1 MIGQTLGHYHI
12 LEKLGGGGMGV
23 VYKAEDTRLG
33 RHVALKFLPE
43 GLSKDRPTLDRFH
56 REARAASALN
66 HPNICTIHDIDEY
79 KGQQFMVME
88 LLEGQTLKHHIGGK
102 PMQAEQVLELGVQ
115 IADALDAAHARGI
128 VHRDIKPANIFVTQ
142 RGQAK
147 VLDFGLAK
155 LAPQSQRVGEAMG
168 ASASDTGLTL
178 DEALT
183 SPGTFLGTV
192 AYTSPEQ
199 VRGEEVD
206 ARSDLFSFG
215 LVLYEM
221 ATGQLAFTGN
231 TSGVILEAILNKAP
245 TPPLHI
251 NSKLP
256 PKLEEVINKALEKDP
271 KFRSQ
276 TASELRADLQRLKRD
291 SESGRTTV
299 VSAPA
304 RSAPP
309 RAARRPRERTGP
321 RGKAVDSLAI
331 MPFANVSADPE
342 TEYLSDGITE
352 NIISS
357 LCQLPSLKVIS
368 RASVFRYKGQEI
380 DPKTVGRDLKV
391 RAVVLGN
398 IVQRGDALLISAE
411 LVNARDNRQLWGKQY
426 RRTLT
431 DIFAVQEEIAME
443 ISGALRLQLTVKEQ
457 KQLGKRHTKDTQAYQ
472 LYLKGRYY
480 WNRFTQDGCKKSLG
494 YFEQAIEKDSGY
506 ALAYAGLADS
516 YTSLSFPGLK
526 GMAPREAMPKA
537 KAAAL
542 KALKLDDT
550 LAEAH
555 SSLAVVQFFFDWD
568 WSAAEREFKR
578 AIELNPNDATARQ
591 WYALYLVNIGRH
603 GEAINEIRR
612 AQELDPLSLM
622 INTLVGVVF
631 HRALQWDA
639 AIEQLRRTLEL
650 DPNYSVALVF
660 LGSAYEQ
667 KRMYE
672 EAIAVLQKA
681 AALSAGDMAP
691 KAWLGYLYA
700 LSVRRRDEAQKMLE
714 EFKELSMQGE
724 AVAMPIARIYLGL
737 GEKKEA
743 LEWLEKAYE
752 ERDSDMVWLKTWPG
766 FDNLRSDPRF
776 QDLLRRMNF
785 QE

>member
-43 GLSKDRPTLDRFH
+43 GLSKDRLMLDRFR

-66 HPNICTIHDIDEY
+66 HPNICTVHDIDEY

-88 LLEGQTLKHHIGGK
+88 LLEGQTLKHHIAGK
-102 PMQAEQVLELGVQ
+102 PMQTEQVLELGVQ
-115 IADALDAAHARGI
+115 IADALAAAHAKGI
-128 VHRDIKPANIFVTQ
+128 VHRDIKPANIFVTP

-155 LAPQSQRVGEAMG
+155 LTPQSQRAGEAVG
-168 ASASDTGLTL
+168 ASASDTGSTL
-178 DEALT
+178 EEALT
-183 SPGTFLGTV
+183 SPGTILGTV
-192 AYTSPEQ
+192 AYMSPEQ
-199 VRGEEVD
+199 V
-206 ARSDLFSFG
+206 RSDLFSFG

-231 TSGVILEAILNKAP
+231 TYGVILEAILNKAP

-291 SESGRTTV
+291 SESGRMTV
-299 VSAPA
+299 VSASA

-309 RAARRPRERTGP
+309 RAARRPHKRTGP

-368 RASVFRYKGQEI
+368 RTSVFRYKGQEI
-380 DPKTVGRDLKV
+380 DPQTVGRDLKV
-391 RAVVLGN
+391 RAVVLGK

-411 LVNARDNRQLWGKQY
+411 LVSARDNRQLWGKQY

-443 ISGALRLQLTVKEQ
+443 ISGALQLQLTVKEQ
-457 KQLGKRHTKDTQAYQ
+457 KRLGKRHTTDTQAYQ

-516 YTSLSFPGLK
+516 YTSLAFPGLK

-578 AIELNPNDATARQ
+578 AIELNPNDATAHQ

-667 KRMYE
+667 KWMYE

-681 AALSAGDMAP
+681 AALSAGDMAA

-700 LSVRRRDEAQKMLE
+700 LSVSRRDEAQKILE
-714 EFKELSMQGE
+714 EFEELSMQGE

-737 GEKKEA
+737 GEKENA
-743 LEWLEKAYE
+743 LDWLEQAYE
-752 ERDSDMVWLKTWPG
+752 QRDSDMVWLKTWPG
-766 FDNLRSDPRF
+766 FNSLRSDPRF
-776 QDLLRRMNF
+776 QDLLHRMNF
-785 QE
+785 PP

>member
-33 RHVALKFLPE
+33 RHVALKFLSE
-43 GLSKDRPTLDRFH
+43 GLSKDRLTLDRFH
-56 REARAASALN
+56 REAFAASALN

-79 KGQQFMVME
+79 EGQQFMVME
-88 LLEGQTLKHHIGGK
+88 LLEGQTLKHRIAGE
-102 PMQAEQVLELGVQ
+102 PMQTEQVLELGVQ
-115 IADALDAAHARGI
+115 IADALDAAHAKGI

-155 LAPQSQRVGEAMG
+155 LTPQSQQVGEAMG
-168 ASASDTGLTL
+168 ASASDTSSTL
-178 DEALT
+178 EEALT
-183 SPGTFLGTV
+183 SPGTVLGTV
-192 AYTSPEQ
+192 AYMSPEQ
-199 VRGEEVD
+199 VRGEELD
-206 ARSDLFSFG
+206 ARADLFSFG

-245 TPPLHI
+245 TSPLHI

-352 NIISS
+352 NIISN

-391 RAVVLGN
+391 RAVVLGK

-411 LVNARDNRQLWGKQY
+411 LVSARDNRQLWGKQY

-431 DIFAVQEEIAME
+431 DIFAVQEEIAKE
-443 ISGALRLQLTVKEQ
+443 ISEALQLQLTVKEQ
-457 KQLGKRHTKDTQAYQ
+457 KRLGKRHTKDTQAYQ

-516 YTSLSFPGLK
+516 YTSLAFPGLK

-578 AIELNPNDATARQ
+578 AIELNLNDATAHQ

-667 KRMYE
+667 KWMYE

-691 KAWLGYLYA
+691 KA
-700 LSVRRRDEAQKMLE
+700 
-714 EFKELSMQGE
+714 
-724 AVAMPIARIYLGL
+724 
-737 GEKKEA
+737 
-743 LEWLEKAYE
+743 
-752 ERDSDMVWLKTWPG
+752 
-766 FDNLRSDPRF
+766 
-776 QDLLRRMNF
+776 
-785 QE
+785 